1 MDINDLIERFNN
13 GDLDVEGYFNDYKT
27 FFNIL
32 KKRGFMSQVD
42 PEAPN
47 SEEWQNE
54 YLIWLHSNNKEKFN
68 LYVEKFLGDV
78 EIVNGTPYLILDS
91 QGELS
96 KLFCRGHRNNID
108 QDTVESIL
116 SGEHEMDYYNNSTD
130 DVYRDVVQELTKENL
145 KRLKEYIVESLKGQQ
160 IPTHTEVL
168 ESIAKSQGNDYTTVD
183 ETNIDEIVDDEE
195 TMNQLM
201 KDELGE
207 LKSELYS
214 IHSGAYNTA
223 YEDDLYDSI
232 WSNLEEFFQGPGEWF
247 SRPHTYKKDTQVQ
260 KFKVPI
266 HNFYSNILEY
276 LENNKGYS
284 NGNLEYHGSY
294 VGILDEG
301 QECLSVYVPD
311 YPDSRKVDKYINTYF
326 SDYI

>member
-54 YLIWLHSNNKEKFN
+54 YLIWLHSNDKEKFN

-116 SGEHEMDYYNNSTD
+116 SGEHEMDYYNDSTD

-232 WSNLEEFFQGPGEWF
+232 WSKLEEFFQGPGEWF
-247 SRPHTYKKDTQVQ
+247 SRPHTYKKDTEVQ

-266 HNFYSNILEY
+266 HNLYSNILEY

-294 VGILDEG
+294 LGILDEG

>member
-116 SGEHEMDYYNNSTD
+116 SGEHEMDYYYDSTD

-276 LENNKGYS
+276 LENNNGYS

-294 VGILDEG
+294 LGILDEG

-311 YPDSRKVDKYINTYF
+311 YPDSRKVDKNINSYF

>member
-1 MDINDLIERFNN
+1 MDINELIERFNE
-13 GDLDVEGYFNDYKT
+13 GELDVEGYFNDYET

-32 KKRGFMSQVD
+32 KKRGVMSQVD

-54 YLIWLHSNNKEKFN
+54 YLIWLHSNDKEKFN

-116 SGEHEMDYYNNSTD
+116 SGEHEMDYYYDSTD

-232 WSNLEEFFQGPGEWF
+232 WSKLEEFFQGPGEWF

-276 LENNKGYS
+276 LQNNKGYS
-284 NGNLEYHGSY
+284 NSNLEYHGSY
-294 VGILDEG
+294 VGILDDG
-301 QECLSVYVPD
+301 QECLSVYAPD
-311 YPDSRKVDKYINTYF
+311 YPDSRKVDKNINSYF

>member
-13 GDLDVEGYFNDYKT
+13 GDLDVEGYFNDYET

-54 YLIWLHSNNKEKFN
+54 YLIWLYSNDQEKFN
-68 LYVEKFLGDV
+68 LYIEKFLGDV

-116 SGEHEMDYYNNSTD
+116 SGEHEMDYYDYSTD

-145 KRLKEYIVESLKGQQ
+145 KL
-160 IPTHTEVL
+160 
-168 ESIAKSQGNDYTTVD
+168 YT
-183 ETNIDEIVDDEE
+183 
-195 TMNQLM
+195 
-201 KDELGE
+201 
-207 LKSELYS
+207 
-214 IHSGAYNTA
+214 
-223 YEDDLYDSI
+223 
-232 WSNLEEFFQGPGEWF
+232 
-247 SRPHTYKKDTQVQ
+247 
-260 KFKVPI
+260 
-266 HNFYSNILEY
+266 ILE
-276 LENNKGYS
+276 K
-284 NGNLEYHGSY
+284 
-294 VGILDEG
+294 I
-301 QECLSVYVPD
+301 
-311 YPDSRKVDKYINTYF
+311 
-326 SDYI
+326 

>member
-13 GDLDVEGYFNDYKT
+13 GDLDVEGYFNDYET

-168 ESIAKSQGNDYTTVD
+168 ESIAKSQGNDYVTVD
-183 ETNIDEIVDDEE
+183 ETNIDEIVDEEE
-195 TMNQLM
+195 TMNELM

-214 IHSGAYNTA
+214 VHSSAYNTA

-276 LENNKGYS
+276 LQNNKGYS
-284 NGNLEYHGSY
+284 NSNLEYHGSY
-294 VGILDEG
+294 VGILDDG
-301 QECLSVYVPD
+301 QECLSVYAPD
-311 YPDSRKVDKYINTYF
+311 YPDSRKVDKNINSYF

>member
-1 MDINDLIERFNN
+1 MDINELLERFNE
-13 GDLDVEGYFNDYKT
+13 GELDVEGYFNDYET

-32 KKRGFMSQVD
+32 KKRGVMSQVD

-54 YLIWLHSNNKEKFN
+54 YLIWLYSNDKEKFN

-78 EIVNGTPYLILDS
+78 EIVNGTPYLILNS
-91 QGELS
+91 RGELS

-116 SGEHEMDYYNNSTD
+116 SGEHEMDYYYDSTD

-247 SRPHTYKKDTQVQ
+247 SRPHTYKKDTEVQ

-266 HNFYSNILEY
+266 HNLYSNILEY

-294 VGILDEG
+294 LGILDEG

>member
-1 MDINDLIERFNN
+1 MDINELIERFNE
-13 GDLDVEGYFNDYKT
+13 GELDVEGYFNDYET

-32 KKRGFMSQVD
+32 KKRGVMSQVD

-47 SEEWQNE
+47 SEEWQNK
-54 YLIWLHSNNKEKFN
+54 YLIWLYSNDKEKFN

-78 EIVNGTPYLILDS
+78 EIVNGTLYLILDS
-91 QGELS
+91 QGELA
-96 KLFCRGHRNNID
+96 KLFCTGHRNNID

-116 SGEHEMDYYNNSTD
+116 SGEYEMDYYYDSTD

-195 TMNQLM
+195 TMNELM

-207 LKSELYS
+207 LKSELYTV
-214 IHSGAYNTA
+214 HSSAYNTA

-232 WSNLEEFFQGPGEWF
+232 WSKLEEFFQGPGEWF

-276 LENNKGYS
+276 LYLNKLG
-284 NGNLEYHGSY
+284 LDYHGSY
-294 VGILDEG
+294 VGILDDG
-301 QECLSVYVPD
+301 QECLSVYAPD
-311 YPDSRKVDKYINTYF
+311 YPDSRKVDKNINSYF

>member
-13 GDLDVEGYFNDYKT
+13 GDLDVEGYFNDYET

-301 QECLSVYVPD
+301 QECLSVYAPD
-311 YPDSRKVDKYINTYF
+311 YPDSRKVDKNINSYF

>member
-13 GDLDVEGYFNDYKT
+13 GDLDVEGYFNDYET

-168 ESIAKSQGNDYTTVD
+168 ESIAKSKGNDYTTVD

-232 WSNLEEFFQGPGEWF
+232 WSKLEEFFQGPGEWF
-247 SRPHTYKKDTQVQ
+247 SRPHTYKKDTEVQ

-266 HNFYSNILEY
+266 HNLYSNILEY

-294 VGILDEG
+294 LGILDEG

>member
-13 GDLDVEGYFNDYKT
+13 GDLDVEGYFNDYET

-116 SGEHEMDYYNNSTD
+116 SGEHEMDYYYDSTD

-168 ESIAKSQGNDYTTVD
+168 ESIAKSQGNDYVTVD
-183 ETNIDEIVDDEE
+183 ETNIDEIVDEEE
-195 TMNQLM
+195 TMNELM

-214 IHSGAYNTA
+214 VHSSAYNTA

-276 LENNKGYS
+276 LQNNKGYS
-284 NGNLEYHGSY
+284 NSNLEYHGSY
-294 VGILDEG
+294 VGILDDG
-301 QECLSVYVPD
+301 QECLSVYAPD
-311 YPDSRKVDKYINTYF
+311 YPDSRKVDKNINSYF

>member
-1 MDINDLIERFNN
+1 MDINELIERFNE
-13 GDLDVEGYFNDYKT
+13 GELDVEGYFNDYET

-32 KKRGFMSQVD
+32 KRRGVMSQVD

-232 WSNLEEFFQGPGEWF
+232 WSKLEEFFQGPGEWF
-247 SRPHTYKKDTQVQ
+247 SRPHTYKKDTEVQ

-266 HNFYSNILEY
+266 HNLYSNILEY

-294 VGILDEG
+294 LGILDEG

>member
-1 MDINDLIERFNN
+1 MDINELIERFNN

-32 KKRGFMSQVD
+32 KKRGVMSQVD

-54 YLIWLHSNNKEKFN
+54 YLIWLHSNDKEKFN

-232 WSNLEEFFQGPGEWF
+232 WSKLEEFFQGPGEWF
-247 SRPHTYKKDTQVQ
+247 SRPHTYKKDTEVQ

-266 HNFYSNILEY
+266 HNLYSNILEY